1 MVFYNEKSKEL
12 PKEIVDTTNKMKN
25 KEEQI
30 NKLKEQVMDLDL
42 MLNYLIYKSGDYELQ
57 KKN

>member
-1 MVFYNEKSKEL
+1 MVFYNEKSKKL
-12 PKEIVDTTNKMKN
+12 PKKIIDTTNKIQDKQD
-25 KEEQI
+25 QI

-42 MLNYLIYKSGDYELQ
+42 MLNYLIYKSGNDELQ

>member
-12 PKEIVDTTNKMKN
+12 PKEIVDTNNKIQDKQD
-25 KEEQI
+25 KI

-42 MLNYLIYKSGDYELQ
+42 MLNYLVYKAGNDELQ